1 MDESCGRIRT
11 GSSKARRRGICFKRR
26 VGEGPRHEPTLKNQG
41 WGTRKSKSRSL
52 GPQADN
58 LAFVAPA
65 SSRPLLREEEVK
77 SRSLVASPARIQ
89 GCVPQSKRSRSEEHT
104 SELQS

>member
-1 MDESCGRIRT
+1 MAESCAHIRT
-11 GSSKARRRGICFKRR
+11 CCSKGRRREICFQRR
-26 VGEGPRHEPTLKNQG
+26 DGGGPRHEPTLKNQG

-77 SRSLVASPARIQ
+77 SRSLVASPARIKR
-89 GCVPQSKRSRSEEHT
+89 CVPEPKRSS
-104 SELQS
+104 

>member
-65 SSRPLLREEEVK
+65 SSRQQHKAKKESRLEAGATTGRPESFRGRRLRP
-77 SRSLVASPARIQ
+77 S
-89 GCVPQSKRSRSEEHT
+89 T
-104 SELQS
+104 